1 MPDELDPKVIGWFD
15 TLIDQGYI
23 TQRKDCNIML
33 SHVNPVSV
41 VVTPSFEVYNSYG
54 DQQIW
59 EAN

>member
-1 MPDELDPKVIGWFD
+1 MPDALDPKVIGWFD
-15 TLIDQGYI
+15 TLIAKGYI
-23 TQRKDCNIML
+23 TQRKNCNFML
-33 SHVNPVSV
+33 EHVNPVSV

>member
-1 MPDELDPKVIGWFD
+1 MEALDQTVINWFD
-15 TLIDQGYI
+15 SLIAQSYI

>member
-1 MPDELDPKVIGWFD
+1 MLDALDPKVIGWYD

-23 TQRKDCNIML
+23 TQRKDYNIML
-33 SHVNPVSV
+33 EHVNPVSV

-54 DQQIW
+54 DQQLW